1 MKKIIS
7 ILIVSL
13 VFTFSLYSQSE
24 NIKRDTTYFDHDWK
38 PTLFIED
45 AKYARVVK
53 RDPIGVIVGTVR
65 DYYYPSWKKQF
76 EGKLLSENPDVPQGL
91 CTFYFENGV
100 IQSQA
105 TYENGKPKGQIVQN
119 NEDGTKKDCRDT
131 LLSVYPLNQ
140 KKLPSLNDFGSSRAV
155 HTIDVQRI
163 KDIIIQYSIA
173 DENSTSLAN
182 LGMSLMS
189 YTTKLGA
196 LYSILNLG
204 SASNKSTS
212 TKNTFF
218 ITSNR
223 EAAQYFQNNK
233 GGILSQDGAI
243 FYSENSL
250 SEIKRYTIPE
260 NISQIY
266 ICIQNNN
273 QISSAIANLEV
284 AGISKFCK

>member
-24 NIKRDTTYFDHDWK
+24 NIKRDTIYFDQDWK
-38 PTLFIED
+38 KTEFIED

-53 RDPIGVIVGTVR
+53 RDPNGAIVGTVR
-65 DYYYPSWKKQF
+65 DYYYPSWNKQF

-173 DENSTSLAN
+173 DENSTSLAS

-196 LYSILNLG
+196 LYSFLNSG

-223 EAAQYFQNNK
+223 EVAQYFMDTK
-233 GGILSQDGAI
+233 GRILSQDGVI

-273 QISSAIANLEV
+273 QFSSAIANLEV
-284 AGISKFCK
+284 AGISKFCN